1 MTIHLQTV
9 YPMKP
14 RELFTKR
21 DKAGQIHKFVAT
33 AFVMPVQTTIR
44 VYGLDDKGIWC
55 TLDFKAKL
63 APKWLRRALR
73 DAEQMQASQV

>member
-1 MTIHLQTV
+1 MTINLQTV

-21 DKAGQIHKFVAT
+21 DKAGVVHKFKGT
-33 AFVMPVQTTIR
+33 AFVMPSDKTIR
-44 VYGLDDKGIWC
+44 VYGLDEKGVWC
-55 TLDFKAKL
+55 TLDFKVTL

-73 DAEQMQASQV
+73 DAELSASVS